1 MKVWHLSTDDLSGG
15 AARAAY
21 RLHMALLQQGVEST
35 MRVLTHNTANDRVIA
50 GKAPRSFSQKVKG
63 RLKQKLSAFQAR
75 NFKTDNLIMHSF
87 GQASAGLV
95 NEINQSD
102 ADVILSLIHI

>member
-1 MKVWHLSTDDLSGG
+1 MKVWHLSTDDMSGG

-21 RLHMALLQQGVEST
+21 RLHMAMLQQGVEST

-63 RLKQKLSAFQAR
+63 RLQQKP
-75 NFKTDNLIMHSF
+75 
-87 GQASAGLV
+87 
-95 NEINQSD
+95 
-102 ADVILSLIHI
+102 SLILETVNSWKNYKKRTVKEQCRCNPTEQERTGKK